1 MGRFT
6 PSTGLTRSSVT
17 FSGYVTSIAIVAP
30 YGPTNLLPPVSSV
43 AAQSCLR
50 FCFQVMAAAVYNP
63 KYAARPR
70 KSKTAVVE
78 EAGSLGDLDAAVVR
92 SLIDGELEGEVLEG
106 ALR

>member
-1 MGRFT
+1 
-6 PSTGLTRSSVT
+6 
-17 FSGYVTSIAIVAP
+17 
-30 YGPTNLLPPVSSV
+30 
-43 AAQSCLR
+43 
-50 FCFQVMAAAVYNP
+50 MAAAVYNP